1 MVKELE
7 VMLECEKLS
16 FFYEPKKNLVE
27 QVVDPSVA
35 LFS

>member
-7 VMLECEKLS
+7 VTLECEKFL
-16 FFYEPKKNLVE
+16 FLLRTKKNLVE